1 MAGKAI
7 TLSTISVGKTAKRR
21 ASTPPS
27 EKKRRT
33 ASSSEHREVVRD
45 AAWEAEKR
53 WFEENRSLDP
63 LALFAKY
70 YQRLG

>member
-1 MAGKAI
+1 MKKKI
-7 TLSTISVGKTAKRR
+7 EIDREKRSR
-21 ASTPPS
+21 SS
-27 EKKRRT
+27 RRT
-33 ASSSEHREVVRD
+33 APAGQQVVRD